1 MRPRSEEKEQAI
13 VAVALQLIADE
24 GLENLSMQRLAKEA
38 NISPRTIYLK
48 YENKEDLL
56 IKLFIEEV
64 LDAYETAILTGFDET
79 MDFTEGVQT
88 IWLNSFSYLTA
99 NRHAFVLMQ
108 YGKSSP
114 LLNKAYQER
123 NIEQAHHF
131 VPIHQFLSRHS
142 QAGIIPDF
150 PFDVYRALLFAP
162 LLDLVSEYFDYLDR
176 PQQII
181 TEKTIRACCQVVING
196 LRR

>member
-13 VAVALQLIADE
+13 VAVALQLIAEE

-56 IKLFIEEV
+56 IKLFVDEV
-64 LDAYETAILTGFDET
+64 LGTYETAILDGFDES
-79 MDFTEGVQT
+79 MDFAEGVQKL
-88 IWLNSFSYLTA
+88 WQNSFNYLTA
-99 NRHAFVLMQ
+99 NRQVFVLMQ

-123 NIEQAHHF
+123 NIEQGQHF
-131 VPIHQFLSRHS
+131 VPIHRFLSRHS
-142 QAGIIPDF
+142 QTGLIPDF

-162 LLDLVSEYFDYLDR
+162 LLDLVNEYFDYLDR

-181 TEKTIRACCQVVING
+181 TNETMLACCQVVING

>member
-1 MRPRSEEKEQAI
+1 MRPRNEEKEQAI
-13 VAVALQLIADE
+13 ISVALQLIADE

-56 IKLFIEEV
+56 TKLFIDEV
-64 LDAYETAILTGFDET
+64 LEAYETAVLDGFDDNL
-79 MDFTEGVQT
+79 DFAEGVQKL
-88 IWLNSFSYLTA
+88 WLNSFTYLTA

-123 NIEQAHHF
+123 NIEQGQHF
-131 VPIHQFLSRHS
+131 TPIHQFLSRHI
-142 QAGIIPDF
+142 QAGLIPNF
-150 PFDVYRALLFAP
+150 PLDVYRAMLFAP
-162 LLDLVSEYFDYLDR
+162 LLDLVNEYFDYCDR

-181 TEKTIRACCQVVING
+181 TKELILTCCQAVTNG
-196 LRR
+196 LRQ

>member
-13 VAVALQLIADE
+13 ITVALQLIADE

-38 NISPRTIYLK
+38 NVSPRTIYLK

-56 IKLFIEEV
+56 IKLFVDEV
-64 LDAYETAILTGFDET
+64 LAVYETAVLTGFDDS
-79 MDFTEGVQT
+79 MDLAEGIQQL
-88 IWLNSFSYLTA
+88 WSNSFNYLTA

-123 NIEQAHHF
+123 NIEQEHHF
-131 VPIHQFLSRHS
+131 VPIHQFLTRHS
-142 QAGIIPDF
+142 QAGLIPDF

-162 LLDLVSEYFDYLDR
+162 LLDLVGEYFDYLDR
-176 PQQII
+176 PRQII
-181 TEKTIRACCQVVING
+181 TKETIRACCQVVITG